1 VAPQLF
7 YCAHEQRDGEVE
19 SAVEA
24 AQSRRHKAP
33 ALMTVQGMAQL
44 ERELLGACL
53 SLQHRVSGQTL
64 PLG

>member
-1 VAPQLF
+1 VGVALQLF
-7 YCAHEQRDGEVE
+7 YCAHEQDDGEIE

-53 SLQHRVSGQTL
+53 SFLLLFTLQMRE
-64 PLG
+64 